1 MGSVESAKM
10 IAETGTGVFH
20 RFLRL
25 ARLVARIAL
34 GALFVFS
41 GAAKVYDP
49 GEFATEVQKYNLL
62 PWVPGV
68 ILALY
73 LPWLEILCGLL
84 LALKK
89 FERGAL
95 LVIIGLLII
104 FTVALASAM
113 FRGLD
118 IDCGCFGKV
127 FTSTG
132 TMIPMVRNLLLL
144 LVAGFLWQNDR

>member
-1 MGSVESAKM
+1 M
-10 IAETGTGVFH
+10 IAKTGTGGLH

-49 GEFATEVQKYNLL
+49 GEFASEVQKYNLL

-68 ILALY
+68 VLALY

-84 LALKK
+84 LVLKK
-89 FERGAL
+89 FEKGAL
-95 LVIIGLLII
+95 LLIIVLLII
-104 FTVALASAM
+104 FMVALASATL
-113 FRGLD
+113 RGLN
-118 IDCGCFGKV
+118 IDCGCFGKA
-127 FTSTG
+127 FASTG
-132 TMIPMVRNLLLL
+132 TMIPLARNLVLIV
-144 LVAGFLWQNDR
+144 VAGFIWQKDK

>member
-1 MGSVESAKM
+1 MESTKM
-10 IAETGTGVFH
+10 IAETGTGGLH

-49 GEFATEVQKYNLL
+49 GEFAKDVQKYNLL
-62 PWVPGV
+62 PWIPGV

-89 FERGAL
+89 LEKGAL
-95 LVIIGLLII
+95 LLIIVLLII

-118 IDCGCFGKV
+118 IDCGCFGKA
-127 FTSTG
+127 FASTG
-132 TMIPMVRNLLLL
+132 TMVPMVRNLLLL
-144 LVAGFLWQNDR
+144 LVAGFIWQKNK

>member
-1 MGSVESAKM
+1 MESAKM
-10 IAETGTGVFH
+10 IAKTGTGALH
-20 RFLRL
+20 RFLRV

-41 GAAKVYDP
+41 GAAKAYDP
-49 GEFATEVQKYNLL
+49 ADFATEVQKYNLL
-62 PWVPGV
+62 PWIPGV

-73 LPWLEILCGLL
+73 LPWLEILCGFL

-89 FERGAL
+89 FDRGAL
-95 LVIIGLLII
+95 LVIIGLLVI

-118 IDCGCFGKV
+118 IDCGCFGKA

-132 TMIPMVRNLLLL
+132 TTIPMVRNLLLI
-144 LVAGFLWQNDR
+144 LVAGFIWQNNK

>member
-1 MGSVESAKM
+1 M
-10 IAETGTGVFH
+10 IAETGTGGFN

-49 GEFATEVQKYNLL
+49 AEFAAAVQKFNLL
-62 PWVPGV
+62 PWIPGV

-89 FERGAL
+89 FEKGAL
-95 LVIIGLLII
+95 LLIIVLLII

-113 FRGLD
+113 VRGLD
-118 IDCGCFGKV
+118 IDCGCFGKA

-132 TMIPMVRNLLLL
+132 TMIPMVRNLLLI
-144 LVAGFLWQNDR
+144 LVAGFIWQNNK

>member
-1 MGSVESAKM
+1 VESTKM
-10 IAETGTGVFH
+10 IAETGPGGIH

-49 GEFATEVQKYNLL
+49 GEFATAVQKYNLL
-62 PWVPGV
+62 PWIPGV

-89 FERGAL
+89 FEKGAL
-95 LVIIGLLII
+95 LVIIVLLII

-113 FRGLD
+113 VRGLD
-118 IDCGCFGKV
+118 IDCGCFGKA

-132 TMIPMVRNLLLL
+132 TMIPMVRNLLLIV
-144 LVAGFLWQNDR
+144 VAGFIWQNNK

>member
-1 MGSVESAKM
+1 MESAKM
-10 IAETGTGVFH
+10 IAETGTGALH
-20 RFLRL
+20 RFLWV

-41 GAAKVYDP
+41 GAAKAYDP

-62 PWVPGV
+62 PWIPGV

-84 LALKK
+84 LVLKK

-95 LVIIGLLII
+95 LVIIGLLIM

-118 IDCGCFGKV
+118 IDCGCFGKA

-132 TMIPMVRNLLLL
+132 TTIPMVRNLLLI
-144 LVAGFLWQNDR
+144 LVAGFIWQNNK

>member
-1 MGSVESAKM
+1 M
-10 IAETGTGVFH
+10 IAETGTGALH
-20 RFLRL
+20 RFLWV

-41 GAAKVYDP
+41 GAAKAYDP

-62 PWVPGV
+62 PWIPGV

-84 LALKK
+84 LVLKK

-95 LVIIGLLII
+95 LVIIGLLIM

-118 IDCGCFGKV
+118 IDCGCFGKA

-132 TMIPMVRNLLLL
+132 TTIPMVRNLLLI
-144 LVAGFLWQNDR
+144 LVAGFIWQNNK